1 MIELSSLQCTN
12 MTAPVGVC
20 AGNWFRKYHH
30 LYGIREV
37 YDTNAINII
46 NSENYTVKDLDNIF
60 S

>member
-1 MIELSSLQCTN
+1 